1 MPQQYPFS
9 AVVGS
14 DAMALALTLTAVSP
28 AVGGVLIRGEKGTA
42 KSTMVRALT
51 DVLPPI
57 DVVAGDRFSSSPD
70 DRGTETPDGRIPA
83 DAPVEQRAV
92 RLVELPIGV
101 SEDRITGSLHLE
113 SALSEGVTVFE
124 PGLLAR
130 AHRGLLYVDEVN
142 LLHDHVVDL
151 LLDAAAMGRVTV
163 ERDGVSVEHA
173 ARFVLI
179 GTMNPEEGELRP
191 QLLDRFGLTVEVAA
205 PRDPELRAEVV
216 RRRIAF
222 ESDPI
227 GFAAFFADD
236 EAAVRERIATART
249 LLEQVELSPWAL
261 STIARVCAGFDVDGM
276 RADIVTAR
284 TAAAHAAWQGRTRI
298 TREDIRVSA
307 RMALPHRRRRAPF
320 DAPGLDEDLL
330 ERLLGDDD
338 EPDPDPDPGNGDQP
352 DRTEGADGSADSDAS
367 GEGGDPADSH
377 TTDSPEVPADAQAEA
392 QAEGQAEG
400 QAEPQSDAPGD
411 AQDDP
416 AEAPADT
423 STDGSAD
430 APAGGPKATP
440 PGTVTNAT
448 EPYRTR
454 LLSVAGTGHGA
465 AGKRSRALTSSGRRI
480 GSGAFTGSDLHLPA
494 TVRAAARWQ
503 SARGRGV
510 VDSNTDRG
518 GDHGG
523 RGGDGRLLLAPEDLR
538 SAVREG
544 RESNLVLFCVDASGS
559 MAARKRMEQVKTA
572 ILSLLLDAYRRR
584 DTVGLVTFRG
594 AGAEVALPPT
604 SSVDI
609 AATRLEELP
618 AGGRTPLAEGLLATA
633 EVLRI
638 AAVRDPRRRSL
649 VVVVTDGRATHGP
662 DALARARTAAA
673 GFSTLGATTVVV
685 DCETGRFRMGLAADL
700 AARLGAEHVPLGE
713 VTAEGLA
720 ATVRAR
726 THTRG
731 ATGGPDDAGGT
742 NPGREQGTHSG
753 ATAPHPADMPFTHRN
768 VTPRNEVA

>member
-1 MPQQYPFS
+1 MPLHYPFS

-14 DAMALALTLTAVSP
+14 DDMALALTLTAVSP

-51 DVLPPI
+51 GILPEVE
-57 DVVAGDRFSSSPD
+57 VVTGDRFSSAPD
-70 DRGTETPDGRIPA
+70 DRGSETPDGRIPH
-83 DAPVEQRAV
+83 DAPTERRPV

-113 SALSEGVTVFE
+113 SALADGVTVFQ

-163 ERDGVSVEHA
+163 ERDGISVEHA

-222 ESDPI
+222 EADPA
-227 GFAAFFADD
+227 GFVAAHAAD
-236 EAAVRERIATART
+236 EAAVRERIAAARRVLDRMRLT
-249 LLEQVELSPWAL
+249 PWAL

-298 TREDIRVSA
+298 TREDIRVAA

-338 EPDPDPDPGNGDQP
+338 EPDPDPRDETAP
-352 DRTEGADGSADSDAS
+352 ADDAEQSESADESASADTTDAESTPARASAEDAGHEHAPEQTEQTEDSPDAADAS
-367 GEGGDPADSH
+367 GTAGTDQADGHSDDDADSR
-377 TTDSPEVPADAQAEA
+377 ADELPGGHAAEDTP
-392 QAEGQAEG
+392 GDG
-400 QAEPQSDAPGD
+400 SRSDAPG
-411 AQDDP
+411 P
-416 AEAPADT
+416 IPPE
-423 STDGSAD
+423 
-430 APAGGPKATP
+430 
-440 PGTVTNAT
+440 PGTVTAAAA
-448 EPYRTR
+448 PYRTR
-454 LLSVAGTGHGA
+454 LLAVAGTGQGA
-465 AGKRSRALTSSGRRI
+465 AGRRSRAITSTGRRI
-480 GSGAFTGSDLHLPA
+480 GAGAFTGADLHLPA
-494 TVRAAARWQ
+494 TIRSAAPQQ
-503 SARGRGV
+503 SARGREAGR
-510 VDSNTDRG
+510 N
-518 GDHGG
+518 GG
-523 RGGDGRLLLAPEDLR
+523 RLRLAAEDLR

-559 MAARKRMEQVKTA
+559 MAARTRMEQVKTA

-584 DTVGLVTFRG
+584 DKVGLVTFRG
-594 AGAEVALPPT
+594 SAAHVTLPPT

-609 AATRLEELP
+609 AATRLAELP
-618 AGGRTPLAEGLLATA
+618 AGGRTPLAEGLLTAA

-638 AAVRDPRRRSL
+638 EGVRDPRRRAL
-649 VVVVTDGRATHGP
+649 LVVVTDGRATHGP
-662 DALARARTAAA
+662 DALARSRTAAA
-673 GFSTLGATTVVV
+673 GLASLGVASVVV
-685 DCETGRFRMGLAADL
+685 DCETGRFRMGLAAEL
-700 AARLGAEHVPLGE
+700 AAHLGAEHVPLGE
-713 VTAEGLA
+713 VTADGLTR
-720 ATVRAR
+720 TVRE
-726 THTRG
+726 HT
-731 ATGGPDDAGGT
+731 
-742 NPGREQGTHSG
+742 
-753 ATAPHPADMPFTHRN
+753 TAP
-768 VTPRNEVA
+768 TPTTRNEVA